1 MVFKEEVINKLVSLC
16 ESAYADGEIPVAA
29 AIVDKDCNIISFS
42 SNKRQNDFCV
52 LNHAEISAI
61 VDAEKSL
68 GDWRLNG
75 YCLIST
81 LEPCDMC
88 SAVIKESRLD
98 KVFYFLDRSS
108 PYIYGNDLIVK
119 SKILDFPLVNDKLFN
134 LLTSFFKD
142 KR

>member
-29 AIVDKDCNIISFS
+29 AIVDKDCNIISVS
-42 SNKRQNDFCV
+42 SNNRQNDFCV

-75 YCLIST
+75 YYLIST
-81 LEPCDMC
+81 
-88 SAVIKESRLD
+88 
-98 KVFYFLDRSS
+98 S
-108 PYIYGNDLIVK
+108 PYSYGDDLIVK
-119 SKILDFPLVNDKLFN
+119 SKILDFPLVNDKLFD